1 MAEHAVIEQ
10 DAWKSFE
17 SRLRGYVRRR
27 VDPALVDD
35 VLGDIMLRLVQHQ
48 DELAAARNPTAWTL
62 RVASNAVVDHYRRGA
77 TEKRARADAASIDW
91 SGEMRPGED
100 QTEPSA
106 SHEVAN
112 CLVPFIRGL
121 PDPYG
126 EAVMMIDIEGMSQ
139 AEAARRLG
147 ISVSGMKSRVQR
159 GRRKLKDALLRC
171 CAIEVDARGGVIDYA
186 RREAGRRPAC

>member
-1 MAEHAVIEQ
+1 MAEQSIIDA

-17 SRLRGYVRRR
+17 TRLRGYVRRR

-48 DELAAARNPTAWTL
+48 DELAAASNATAWTL

-77 TEKRARADAASIDW
+77 TEKRARADAGSIDW
-91 SGEMRPGED
+91 NGDLRPGED

-106 SHEVAN
+106 SREVAN

-126 EAVMMIDIEGMSQ
+126 EALMMTDIEGVSQ
-139 AEAARRLG
+139 TEAARRLG
-147 ISVSGMKSRVQR
+147 LSVSGMKSRVQR
-159 GRRKLKDALLRC
+159 GRRKLKEALLRC
-171 CAIEVDARGGVIDYA
+171 CAIELDARGGVIDYD
-186 RREAGRRPAC
+186 RRRAGCRPGC

>member
-1 MAEHAVIEQ
+1 MAEQSIIAE

-17 SRLRGYVRRR
+17 TRLRGYVRRR
-27 VDPALVDD
+27 VDPALADD

-48 DELAAARNPTAWTL
+48 DELSAASNPTAWTL

-77 TEKRARADAASIDW
+77 TEKRAGADAGPIDW
-91 SGEMRPGED
+91 SGDLRPRED
-100 QTEPSA
+100 EPGSA
-106 SHEVAN
+106 AASEIAQ

-126 EAVMMIDIEGMSQ
+126 EALMMTDIEGMSQ
-139 AEAARRLG
+139 TEAAMRLG
-147 ISVSGMKSRVQR
+147 LSVSGMKSRVQR

-186 RREAGRRPAC
+186 RRRAGARPGC

>member
-1 MAEHAVIEQ
+1 MAEQSIIDA

-17 SRLRGYVRRR
+17 TRLRGYVRRR

-35 VLGDIMLRLVQHQ
+35 VLGDIMLRLVRHQ
-48 DELAAARNPTAWTL
+48 DELAAASNPTAWAL

-77 TEKRARADAASIDW
+77 TEKRAGADAGSIDW
-91 SGEMRPGED
+91 SGDLRPKED
-100 QTEPSA
+100 ESESVAA
-106 SHEVAN
+106 SEIAQ

-126 EAVMMIDIEGMSQ
+126 EALMMTDIKGVSQ
-139 AEAARRLG
+139 TEAARRLG
-147 ISVSGMKSRVQR
+147 LSVSGMKSRVQR

-171 CAIEVDARGGVIDYA
+171 CAIELDARGGVIDYD
-186 RREAGRRPAC
+186 RRRAGCRPGC